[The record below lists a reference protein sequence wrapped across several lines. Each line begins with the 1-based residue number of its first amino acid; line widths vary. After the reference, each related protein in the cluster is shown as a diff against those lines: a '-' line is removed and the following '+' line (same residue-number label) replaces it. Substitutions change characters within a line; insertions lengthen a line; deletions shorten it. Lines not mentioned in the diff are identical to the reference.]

1 MERRK
6 QLARLRSAVTII
18 LVTAGFALGAVMLV
32 PAVLGF
38 ERYVVTGDSMTGSFD
53 RGSVVLAE
61 IVPVSELRNGDVIT
75 FVPPPGEGPAGR
87 VTHRIASIQPGPE
100 GSVVVQTKGDANAT
114 IDPWLAQ
121 LNGPEQARAVAGV
134 PYVGY
139 VLGALGIREI
149 RMLLIGLPALLV
161 ALVILAR
168 LWRDAGE
175 EARRRTGSPQQGIS

>member
-1 MERRK
+1 M
-6 QLARLRSAVTII
+6 
-18 LVTAGFALGAVMLV
+18 TAGFALGAVMVV

-61 IVPVSELRNGDVIT
+61 VVPVADLRTGDVIT
-75 FVPPPGEGPAGR
+75 FVPPPGEGPSGR

-100 GSVVVQTKGDANAT
+100 GAVVVQTKGDANAT

-121 LNGPEQARAVAGV
+121 LDGPEQARAVVGI
-134 PYVGY
+134 PYIGY
-139 VLGALGIREI
+139 VLGALGVREV
-149 RMLLIGLPALLV
+149 RMLVIGLPALLV

-175 EARRRTGSPQQGIS
+175 EARRRAGSPEHGTS